1 MDIESVKV
9 KATHS
14 SETIRLTSRKT
25 KCNVSEDLLKILK
38 TQVIFNWELKII

>member
-1 MDIESVKV
+1 MDIEPLKV

-25 KCNVSEDLLKILK
+25 RCYVSEDLLKILK
-38 TQVIFNWELKII
+38 TQIVNWELKII